1 MNRTR
6 TSPIASH
13 RLDLVALTFGLV
25 FAAVSLIASADEL
38 GWIHASGRAWSGVI
52 LVALG
57 IVSLAGVTAGAVRRH
72 REPSASV
79 GS

>member
-25 FAAVSLIASADEL
+25 FAAVAIIASADEL
-38 GWIHASGRAWSGVI
+38 GWIHAGGRAWSGMI
-52 LVALG
+52 LVAVG
-57 IVSLAGVTAGAVRRH
+57 IVGLAGVTAGAVRRH
-72 REPSASV
+72 REPAAPV
-79 GS
+79 GP

>member
-13 RLDLVALTFGLV
+13 RLDLVALTFGFV
-25 FAAVSLIASADEL
+25 FAAVALIASADEL
-38 GWIHASGRAWSGVI
+38 GWIHASGRAWSGMI
-52 LVALG
+52 LVAVG
-57 IVSLAGVTAGAVRRH
+57 IVSLAGVTAGVVRHH
-72 REPSASV
+72 REPGTTA